1 MTRYS
6 HSGGAIPTTLV
17 GPLGDVTLGDILIDS
32 ATGWPDGSNGPFFA
46 VIDRGLSTEEKVLV
60 ANRSG
65 TTLTLQQRAADGTLS
80 YPHSAQATIEHVFS
94 AIEADAANAHTE
106 ATSGVHGVGQGETI
120 ATQTSVAQAIVAD
133 RPLNYQAWEET
144 QASTDDP
151 SGTTTVHGLPY
162 PEELDPIQVRV
173 ALQLLAEA
181 LDGKVPIVLSGTGA
195 PPEPASDYPENT
207 IYLRTEA

>member
-32 ATGWPDGSNGPFFA
+32 ASGWPDGSNGPFFA
-46 VIDRGLSTEEKVLV
+46 VIDRGLNTEEKVLV
-60 ANRSG
+60 ANRTG

-80 YPHSAQATIEHVFS
+80 YPHSASATIEHVFS

-106 ATSGVHGVGQGETI
+106 ANDGVHGVPAGETI
-120 ATQTSVAQAIVAD
+120 ATEGSVAVAITAAQPQD
-133 RPLNYQAWEET
+133 YAELEAT
-144 QASTDDP
+144 LGGTSDP
-151 SGTTTVHGLPY
+151 SLTTTVHSLPY
-162 PEELDPIQVRV
+162 PDATDPLTIRA
-173 ALQLLAEA
+173 ALRLLAEA